1 MVVSASGIPPIRGQQ
16 LAGDHVEDPAAAAG
30 DLDRDP
36 LTDPGIPTPELPIS
50 EARSFEGYISAMP
63 IEQQM
68 APITNR
74 GPIGWARANLFNSVG
89 NSILTFL
96 FGALAIYMIFGLV
109 RFALVDA
116 TWAGADREACLAK
129 PGQVAGACW
138 PMIEERL
145 AYFVYG
151 SYPLDQ
157 RWRVDIVFALGA
169 IGLVW
174 VLWLNAPRRDLAAAY
189 FFVFFPIAAF
199 CLLYGMPLIGL
210 PKVDSDL
217 WGGILVTLVISSAG
231 IVAAL
236 PVGILLALGRRSK
249 LPIISIISTVFIE
262 IARGVPLITV
272 LFVAKVMLGYF
283 VPERF
288 DPTLMVKALILV
300 ALFSA
305 AYMAEVVRGGLQ
317 SIPKGQQEGASSLGL
332 GYWQSM
338 RLIILPQALR
348 VTIPG
353 IVNTFIGGFK
363 DTSLVL
369 IIGMFD
375 FLGTIQTATSD
386 AKWATPVSAP
396 TGYLFAALFY
406 WICCFGMS
414 RYSRAV
420 EMRLSVAHKR

>member
-1 MVVSASGIPPIRGQQ
+1 MSA
-16 LAGDHVEDPAAAAG
+16 V
-30 DLDRDP
+30 
-36 LTDPGIPTPELPIS
+36 TDPGIPTPEIPLS
-50 EARSFEGYISAMP
+50 EARSFEGYVSAMP
-63 IEQQM
+63 VE
-68 APITNR
+68 ARSPPLSAT
-74 GPIGWARANLFNSVG
+74 GPVGWVRANLFNSLG
-89 NSILTFL
+89 NSVMTVV
-96 FGALAIYMIFGLV
+96 FGAIALYVIWGLLQ
-109 RFALVDA
+109 FALVDA
-116 TWAGADREACLAK
+116 TWSGSDRDACLAK
-129 PGQVAGACW
+129 SGQTAGACW

-151 SYPLDQ
+151 SYPIPQ
-157 RWRVDIVFALGA
+157 RWRVDIIFLLGA
-169 IGLVW
+169 IGLAW
-174 VLWLNAPRRDLAAAY
+174 VLWLDAPRRDLGALY
-189 FFVFFPIAAF
+189 FFVFFPVAAF
-199 CLLYGMPLIGL
+199 CLLYGLPLIGL
-210 PKVDSDL
+210 PVVDTDL

-236 PVGILLALGRRSK
+236 PLGILLALGRRSK
-249 LPIISIISTVFIE
+249 LPVISIASTIFIE
-262 IARGVPLITV
+262 VARGVPLITV

-283 VPERF
+283 LPERF
-288 DPTLMVKALILV
+288 DPALMVKALIAV

-317 SIPKGQQEGASSLGL
+317 AIPKGQQEGASSLGL

-338 RLIILPQALR
+338 RLVVLPQALR

-363 DTSLVL
+363 DTTLIL

-375 FLGTIQTATSD
+375 FVKTVEVAIED
-386 AKWATPVSAP
+386 PKWATPVSGP

-420 EMRLSVAHKR
+420 EARLSVAHKR

>member
-1 MVVSASGIPPIRGQQ
+1 MTALPSGAPPLRGQEPGGGEHIATPP
-16 LAGDHVEDPAAAAG
+16 LSE
-30 DLDRDP
+30 RDP
-36 LTDPGIPTPELPIS
+36 LTDPGIPTPELPLA

-63 IEQQM
+63 IGPQP
-68 APITNR
+68 APLSTT
-74 GPIGWARANLFNSVG
+74 GAIGWVRANLFNSVG
-89 NSILTFL
+89 NTILTFL
-96 FGALAIYMIFGLV
+96 IGAFAVYMIYGLV
-109 RFALVDA
+109 RFALIDA
-116 TWAGADREACLAK
+116 TWSGSDRTACLGK
-129 PGQVAGACW
+129 AGACW
-138 PMIEERL
+138 PMIGERL

-151 SYPLDQ
+151 SYPIDE

-169 IGLVW
+169 AGLVW
-174 VLWLNAPRRDLAAAY
+174 VLWLDAPRRDLGAAY
-189 FFVFFPIAAF
+189 FFVVFPIVAF
-199 CLLYGMPLIGL
+199 CLLYGFPLIGL

-236 PVGILLALGRRSK
+236 PLGILLALGRRSK
-249 LPIISIISTVFIE
+249 LPIVSIVSILFIE

-272 LFVAKVMLGYF
+272 LFVAKVMIGYF
-283 VPERF
+283 IPERL
-288 DPTLMVKALILV
+288 DPSLMVKALILV

-348 VTIPG
+348 ITIPG

-375 FLGTIQTATSD
+375 FLGTIQIATSD

-420 EMRLSVAHKR
+420 EMRLSAAHKR

>member
-1 MVVSASGIPPIRGQQ
+1 MSSPNIPPIRGQDLGAAEA
-16 LAGDHVEDPAAAAG
+16 LASQSGE
-30 DLDRDP
+30 RDP
-36 LTDPGIPTPELPIS
+36 VTDPGLPTPELPLS

-63 IEQQM
+63 IESQP
-68 APITNR
+68 APIYAK
-74 GPIGWARANLFNSVG
+74 GPIGWVRANLV
-89 NSILTFL
+89 NSIGNTILTCI
-96 FGALAIYMIFGLV
+96 FGALAAYMIYGFV
-109 RFALVDA
+109 KFAIIDA
-116 TWAGADREACLAK
+116 AWVGADREACLAK
-129 PGQVAGACW
+129 SGQSAGACW

-145 AYFVYG
+145 TYFIYG
-151 SYPLDQ
+151 SYPIDQ
-157 RWRVDIVFALGA
+157 RWRVDIAYALGG
-169 IGLVW
+169 IGLAW
-174 VLWLNAPRRDLAAAY
+174 VLWLNAPRRDLAAGY
-189 FFVFFPIAAF
+189 FFVFFPIAAYL
-199 CLLYGMPLIGL
+199 LLYGFPLIGL
-210 PKVDSDL
+210 PTVDSDL

-236 PVGILLALGRRSK
+236 PLGIVLALGRRSK
-249 LPIISIISTVFIE
+249 LPIVSIASTLFIE

-317 SIPKGQQEGASSLGL
+317 AIPKGQQEGASSLGL

-338 RLIILPQALR
+338 RLVILPQALR
-348 VTIPG
+348 ITIPG

-375 FLGTIQTATSD
+375 FLGTIQIATSD

-420 EMRLSVAHKR
+420 EMRLSAAHKR

>member
-1 MVVSASGIPPIRGQQ
+1 MSA
-16 LAGDHVEDPAAAAG
+16 V
-30 DLDRDP
+30 
-36 LTDPGIPTPELPIS
+36 TDPGIPTPEIPIS
-50 EARSFEGYISAMP
+50 EARSFEGYVSAMP
-63 IEQQM
+63 IEPQIPPV
-68 APITNR
+68 ATK
-74 GPIGWARANLFNSVG
+74 GLIGWARANLFNSIG
-89 NSILTFL
+89 NSLLTVIV
-96 FGALAIYMIFGLV
+96 GALACYVVWNLLTFAIF
-109 RFALVDA
+109 DA
-116 TWAGADREACLAK
+116 TWTGDNREACLPK
-129 PGQVAGACW
+129 GSESAGACW
-138 PMIEERL
+138 PMIKERL

-151 SYPLDQ
+151 SYPIDQ

-169 IGLVW
+169 IGLAW
-174 VLWLNAPRRDLAAAY
+174 VLWLNAPRRDLAAVY

-199 CLLYGMPLIGL
+199 FLLYGFPLIGL
-210 PKVDSDL
+210 SRVDSDL

-236 PVGILLALGRRSK
+236 PLGIALALGRRSK
-249 LPIISIISTVFIE
+249 LPIISIGSTIFIE
-262 IARGVPLITV
+262 VARGVPLITV

-288 DPTLMVKALILV
+288 DPALMVKALIAV

-317 SIPKGQQEGASSLGL
+317 AIPKGQMEGANSLGL
-332 GYWQSM
+332 GYWHSM

-348 VTIPG
+348 ITIPG

-375 FLGTIQTATSD
+375 FLKTIDVATAD
-386 AKWATPVSAP
+386 PKWATPVSAP
-396 TGYLFAALFY
+396 TGYLFAAMFY
-406 WICCFGMS
+406 WVCCFGMS

-420 EMRLSVAHKR
+420 ETRLSVAHKR

>member
-1 MVVSASGIPPIRGQQ
+1 MASSTGRPKSEGPSPEGERVAGVSLP
-16 LAGDHVEDPAAAAG
+16 LAE
-30 DLDRDP
+30 RDP
-36 LTDPGIPTPELPIS
+36 LTDPGIPTPEIPLA

-63 IEQQM
+63 IAAQTPP
-68 APITNR
+68 ASTR
-74 GPIGWARANLFNSVG
+74 GLAGWMRANLFNSLGSTV
-89 NSILTFL
+89 LTL
-96 FGALAIYMIFGLV
+96 VFGLLAALAIYGFA
-109 RFALVDA
+109 RFALIDA
-116 TWAGADREACLAK
+116 TWVGTDRDACLAK
-129 PGQVAGACW
+129 GGGAAGACW
-138 PMIEERL
+138 PMIKERL

-151 SYPLDQ
+151 SYPIDQ

-169 IGLVW
+169 VGLAW
-174 VLWLNAPRRDLAAAY
+174 VLWLNAPRRDLAAIY
-189 FFVFFPIAAF
+189 FFVIFPIAAF
-199 CLLYGMPLIGL
+199 ILLYGFPALGL
-210 PKVDSDL
+210 KAVDSDL
-217 WGGILVTLVISSAG
+217 WGGILVTLVIASAG

-236 PVGILLALGRRSK
+236 PLGIVLALGRRSK
-249 LPIISIISTVFIE
+249 LPIVSIASTLFIE

-283 VPERF
+283 VPQWL
-288 DPTLMVKALILV
+288 DPTLMVKALLLV
-300 ALFSA
+300 AVFSA

-338 RLIILPQALR
+338 RLVILPQALR
-348 VTIPG
+348 ITIPG

-369 IIGMFD
+369 TIGMFD
-375 FLGTIQTATSD
+375 FLGTIQIATAD

-406 WICCFGMS
+406 WVCCFGMS

>member
-1 MVVSASGIPPIRGQQ
+1 
-16 LAGDHVEDPAAAAG
+16 
-30 DLDRDP
+30 
-36 LTDPGIPTPELPIS
+36 
-50 EARSFEGYISAMP
+50 MP
-63 IEQQM
+63 IEAQP
-68 APITNR
+68 APVSTS
-74 GPIGWARANLFNSVG
+74 GPVGWVRANLLNSVG
-89 NSILTFL
+89 NAVLTVI
-96 FGALAIYMIFGLV
+96 FGALAIYIIYGFA
-109 RFALVDA
+109 RFALIDA
-116 TWAGADREACLAK
+116 TWVGDNREACLAK
-129 PGQVAGACW
+129 AGGTAGACW
-138 PMIEERL
+138 PMITERL

-151 SYPLDQ
+151 SYPIDQ

-174 VLWLNAPRRDLAAAY
+174 MLWLNAPRRDLGAVY
-189 FFVFFPIAAF
+189 FFVFFPVAAF
-199 CLLYGMPLIGL
+199 FLLYGLPLIGL
-210 PKVDSDL
+210 QTVDSDL
-217 WGGILVTLVISSAG
+217 WGGILLTLVISSAG

-236 PVGILLALGRRSK
+236 PLGILLALGRRSK
-249 LPIISIISTVFIE
+249 LPIVSIASTLFIE

-288 DPTLMVKALILV
+288 DPALMVKALILV

-348 VTIPG
+348 ITIPG

-375 FLGTIQTATSD
+375 FLQTIQIATSD